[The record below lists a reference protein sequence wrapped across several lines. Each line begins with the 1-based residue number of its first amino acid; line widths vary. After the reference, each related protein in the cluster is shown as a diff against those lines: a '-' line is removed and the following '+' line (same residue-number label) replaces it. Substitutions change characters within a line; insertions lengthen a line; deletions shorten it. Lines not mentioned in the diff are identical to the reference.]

1 MLTFGPVP
9 SRRLGRSLG
18 INNIP
23 PKTCSYACV
32 YCQLGQTPD
41 LRADRAVFYDAARV
55 AREVRERVA
64 QVRAAGEVI
73 DYLTFVPDGEPTLD
87 ANLGEEIQQVRRLGI
102 PVAVITNASLLWRE
116 DVRRDV
122 LGADWVS
129 LKVDA
134 ATESVWHRVNRPHGG
149 LRFELVLRGVL
160 DFAARYGGVL
170 TTETMLVGGLNDRPE
185 HLEAVAAFLA
195 QVSPR
200 VAYLAVPTRPP
211 AEKWVRA
218 PGEETLGVAY
228 QILTRQLG
236 RVEFLTGYEG
246 DEFALTGRVEDELL
260 RIASVHPMRE
270 DALASV
276 LARAG
281 GDWSVVERLVGE
293 GLLVELSY
301 GGKRFYVRRL
311 RTEPGRD
318 RGRGGQGTAAPE

>member
-23 PKTCSYACV
+23 PKMCSYACV
-32 YCQLGQTPD
+32 YCQLGRTPKI
-41 LRADRAVFYDAARV
+41 RADRAVLYDPARVVREVQERV
-55 AREVRERVA
+55 ARA
-64 QVRAAGEVI
+64 RAAGEAV

-87 ANLGEEIQQVRRLGI
+87 ANLGEEIERVRRLGL

-116 DVRRDV
+116 DVRRDL

-134 ATESVWHRVNRPHGG
+134 ATGSVWRRVNRPHGE
-149 LRFELVLRGVL
+149 LRFDLVLRGIL

-170 TTETMLVGGLNDRPE
+170 TTETMLVGGLNDYPE
-185 HLEAVAAFLA
+185 HLEAVAALLA
-195 QVSPR
+195 QVCPR
-200 VAYLAVPTRPP
+200 TAYLAVPTRPP

-218 PGEETLGVAY
+218 PGEDVLHVAY
-228 QILTRQLG
+228 QILAERLG
-236 RVEFLTGYEG
+236 SVEFLTGYEG
-246 DEFALTGRVEDELL
+246 DAFVLTGRAEDELL
-260 RIASVHPMRE
+260 SITSVHPMRE
-270 DALASV
+270 DAVASV

-281 GDWSVVERLVGE
+281 SDWSVVQKLVEE

-301 GGKRFYVRRL
+301 GGKRFYVRKL
-311 RTEPGRD
+311 PAGPAWD
-318 RGRGGQGTAAPE
+318 QS